1 MKTMILQTRYRSIA
15 LAVAVACVAALP
27 VHAENGTVTVQTDV
41 SKQSVKPPTAQKKSA
56 SKQENIGVVT
66 GLAVGAA
73 AGGPIGAIV
82 GAAAGAWM
90 GDHYHKQLVARR
102 EAEQGLGQSETE
114 RTRLAQNVSEL
125 NGSLAHEQEK
135 GEQLDM
141 ALSRTDEVQ
150 TDVGF
155 RTNDDSIQT
164 QSLSP
169 LMKLG
174 ALAAALPDAKVRVD
188 GYADPRGSVAV
199 NEDLSKRRAD
209 AVAAVLASAGVAP
222 DHIVVTAHGKSEAT
236 TTDGDMDGYAFDR
249 RVTVRIE
256 RSSPEAVAKN

>member
-1 MKTMILQTRYRSIA
+1 MKTMTLQTRYRSIA
-15 LAVAVACVAALP
+15 LAVAVACAAALP
-27 VHAENGTVTVQTDV
+27 VHAETSTVTVA
-41 SKQSVKPPTAQKKSA
+41 SQKDAPKHA
-56 SKQENIGVVT
+56 SKQENIGVVS

-73 AGGPIGAIV
+73 VGGPIGAIV

-90 GDHYHKQLVARR
+90 GDHYHKQLVARQ
-102 EAEQGLGQSETE
+102 EAEKGLGDSETE
-114 RTRLAQNVSEL
+114 RTRLAQNVTEL
-125 NGSLAHEQEK
+125 NGSLAHSQER
-135 GEQLDM
+135 GEQLDL
-141 ALSRTDEVQ
+141 ALSHTDEVQ
-150 TDVGF
+150 TEVGF

-199 NEDLSKRRAD
+199 NEELSKRRAD

-222 DHIVVTAHGKSEAT
+222 DHIVVAAHGKNEAT
-236 TTDGDMDGYAFDR
+236 STEGDLDGYAFDR

-256 RSSPEAVAKN
+256 RSSPEAVAQN

>member
-1 MKTMILQTRYRSIA
+1 MKTMTLQTRYRSVA

-27 VHAENGTVTVQTDV
+27 VHAENSTVTVQTE
-41 SKQSVKPPTAQKKSA
+41 QATKPKSA
-56 SKQENIGVVT
+56 SKQESIGIVT

-73 AGGPIGAIV
+73 AGGPIGAIIGAAV
-82 GAAAGAWM
+82 GAWS

-102 EAEQGLGQSETE
+102 EAEKGLSESETE
-114 RTRLAQNVSEL
+114 RTRLASNVTEL
-125 NGSLAHEQEK
+125 NGSLAQSQ
-135 GEQLDM
+135 EQLDM
-141 ALSRTDEVQ
+141 ALSHTDEVQ

-164 QSLSP
+164 QSLPP

-174 ALAAALPDAKVRVD
+174 ALAAALPGAKVRVD

-199 NEDLSKRRAD
+199 NEALSKRRAD

-222 DHIVVTAHGKSEAT
+222 DHILVEAHGKSDAT
-236 TTDGDMDGYAFDR
+236 TTEGDMDGYAFDR

-256 RSSPEAVAKN
+256 RSSPEASQPAQAVAKNQ

>member
-1 MKTMILQTRYRSIA
+1 MNTTTLHTRYRSIA
-15 LAVAVACVAALP
+15 LAVAVACLALP
-27 VHAENGTVTVQTDV
+27 VHAENRSTVTVQTEQT
-41 SKQSVKPPTAQKKSA
+41 SKPKSA
-56 SKQENIGVVT
+56 SKQENIGIVT
-66 GLAVGAA
+66 GLAVGAV
-73 AGGPIGAIV
+73 AGGPIGAVV

-102 EAEQGLGQSETE
+102 EAEQGLGESETE
-114 RTRLAQNVSEL
+114 RTRLASNVTEL
-125 NGSLAHEQEK
+125 NGTLAQTLEH
-135 GEQLDM
+135 GEQLDL
-141 ALSRTDEVQ
+141 ALSHTDEVQ

-174 ALAAALPDAKVRVD
+174 ALAAALPGAKVRVD

-199 NEDLSKRRAD
+199 NEALSKRRAD
-209 AVAAVLASAGVAP
+209 AVAAVLASAGVTP
-222 DHIVVTAHGKSEAT
+222 DHMVVEAHGKSDAT
-236 TTDGDMDGYAFDR
+236 SSEGDVDGYAFDR

-256 RSSPEAVAKN
+256 RSSPEASQPARAVAKNQ

>member
-1 MKTMILQTRYRSIA
+1 MKTMTLQTRYRSVA

-27 VHAENGTVTVQTDV
+27 VHADTGTVTVT
-41 SKQSVKPPTAQKKSA
+41 KKSA
-56 SKQENIGVVT
+56 SKQENVGVVT
-66 GLAVGAA
+66 GLAVGAV

-102 EAEQGLGQSETE
+102 EAEQGLGQSESE
-114 RTRLAQNVSEL
+114 RARLEQNVTAL
-125 NGSLAHEQEK
+125 NGTLARSEVH

-141 ALSRTDEVQ
+141 ALNRTDEVQ

-188 GYADPRGSVAV
+188 GYADPRGSQVL
-199 NEDLSKRRAD
+199 NEALSKRRAA
-209 AVAAVLASAGVAP
+209 AVAAVLASAGVDS
-222 DHIVVTAHGKSEAT
+222 DHIIVSSHGKDEAVG
-236 TTDGDMDGYAFDR
+236 TDTDGYAFDR

-256 RSSPEAVAKN
+256 RSSSTSPEAVAKNE

>member
-1 MKTMILQTRYRSIA
+1 MKTMTLQTRYRSVA

-27 VHAENGTVTVQTDV
+27 VHAESSTVTVQTE
-41 SKQSVKPPTAQKKSA
+41 QQTTKPKSA
-56 SKQENIGVVT
+56 SKQESIGIVT

-73 AGGPIGAIV
+73 AGGPIGAVIGAAV
-82 GAAAGAWM
+82 GAWT
-90 GDHYHKQLVARR
+90 GDHYHKQVLARD
-102 EAEQGLGQSETE
+102 EAEQGLTQSEME
-114 RTRLAQNVSEL
+114 RTRLAQNVTEL
-125 NGSLAHEQEK
+125 NGSLAQTQER
-135 GEQLDM
+135 GEQLDL
-141 ALSRTDEVQ
+141 ALSHTDEVQ

-188 GYADPRGSVAV
+188 GYADPRGSTAV
-199 NEDLSKRRAD
+199 NAALSKRRAD

-222 DHIVVTAHGKSEAT
+222 DRIVVEAHGKSDAT
-236 TTDGDMDGYAFDR
+236 STDGDMDGYAFDR

-256 RSSPEAVAKN
+256 RSTQEASQPAQAVAKNQ

>member
-1 MKTMILQTRYRSIA
+1 MKTLTLQTRYRSVA

-27 VHAENGTVTVQTDV
+27 VHAETSTVTVQTDT
-41 SKQSVKPPTAQKKSA
+41 SKQTSMPATRPKSA
-56 SKQENIGVVT
+56 SKQENIGIVT

-73 AGGPIGAIV
+73 AGGPIGAVI
-82 GAAAGAWM
+82 GAAAGAWV
-90 GDHYHKQLVARR
+90 GDHYHKQVVARR
-102 EAEQGLGQSETE
+102 DAEKGLGQSEGD

-125 NGSLAHEQEK
+125 NGSLAQSQER
-135 GEQLDM
+135 GEQLDL
-141 ALSRTDEVQ
+141 ALSHTDEVQ

-164 QSLSP
+164 QSLPP

-188 GYADPRGSVAV
+188 GYADPRGSQAV
-199 NEDLSKRRAD
+199 NEALSKRRAD
-209 AVAAVLASAGVAP
+209 AVAAVLASAGVAS
-222 DHIVVTAHGKSEAT
+222 DHIIVAAHGKSEAIS
-236 TTDGDMDGYAFDR
+236 TDGDMDGYAFER

-256 RSSPEAVAKN
+256 RTSPEAVAKN